1 MPSTIAIWKSDD
13 QREAA
18 RKAMD
23 LVREDI
29 LAALDRWEHAGGKK
43 QVLIKPNLL
52 STNVNF
58 VCNTS
63 VETCLGI
70 ADFFDESVG
79 YKILVG
85 DGTTYESGH
94 KPSTMIALENHGYK
108 TYKGTWGLVDLHDD
122 EPGRWFSIVNH
133 DVPKPM
139 ELAVAKLAVES
150 FVVSVAKLKTHD
162 VLGLT
167 LCLKNMMGTLN
178 VARFCGESVA
188 IALGDV
194 KGYMHG
200 FGNKKP
206 HVLAREQNIGP
217 SKVALAANIVRLVT
231 CRAPDLAVIDGS
243 TVMEGTGPRRGNAC
257 TGLGGF
263 TIAGTDPFSVDATC
277 AAIAGISLDSFQYVL
292 RAGERGLGI
301 HDVSGIAC
309 KWVGWQSLQ
318 FPLKR
323 HPLFNEASPW
333 KPSEIAELQGYL
345 SEK

>member
-1 MPSTIAIWKSDD
+1 MLATIAIWKSDD
-13 QREAA
+13 QRAAA

-23 LVREDI
+23 FVREDV
-29 LAALDRWEHAGGKK
+29 LAALARWENSGGKN

-52 STNVNF
+52 STDVNF
-58 VCNTS
+58 PCNTS
-63 VETCLGI
+63 VEACLGV
-70 ADFFDESVG
+70 ADFFKESTG

-94 KPSTMIALENHGYK
+94 KPSTMVSLENHGY
-108 TYKGTWGLVDLHDD
+108 TAHKGTWSLVDLHDD
-122 EPGRWFSIVNH
+122 EPGKWFDNVNH
-133 DVPKPM
+133 EVPRPV
-139 ELAVAKLAVES
+139 ELGIARLAVDS
-150 FVVSVAKLKTHD
+150 FVVSVAKIKTHD

-178 VARFCGESVA
+178 AARYRGESA
-188 IALGDV
+188 TIARGDV

-206 HVLAREQNIGP
+206 HALARVQNIGP
-217 SKVALAANIVRLVT
+217 SKVALAANLVRLAT

-257 TGLGGF
+257 AELGGF
-263 TIAGTDPFSVDATC
+263 AMAGTDPVAVDSTC
-277 AAIAGISLDSFQYVL
+277 AAIAGIPLDSFQYVL

-301 HDVSGIAC
+301 HDVASITC
-309 KWVGWQSLQ
+309 KGVGWQSLQ

-323 HPLFNEASPW
+323 HPLFAEASPW
-333 KPSEIAELQGYL
+333 KPDEVAELQGYL
-345 SEK
+345 TK